1 MTRTAAREI
10 AIQICYA
17 SLLSGTPVD
26 EVTDA
31 LFAPEYFATLSEE
44 NEIFRTRPNEKQ
56 LSYIRALT
64 GQTDSHLE
72 ELNALIEKYSRD
84 WKVDRISKVAA
95 TILRCAMDE
104 ILYLDEVPV
113 SVTINEAVELAKGYE
128 EPEPPAEE
136 DVSMIVYTSGTTGKS
151 KGVML
156 TQCNLYS
163 NIEAVLY
170 DEDPGLIFLSVLPVH
185 HAFCLVM
192 DWLNGF

>member
-44 NEIFRTRPNEKQ
+44 NEIFRTKPNEKQ
-56 LSYIRALT
+56 LTYIRSLT
-64 GQTDSHLE
+64 AQTDAHLD
-72 ELNALIEKYSRD
+72 ELNAVIEKYSHD

-95 TILRCAMDE
+95 TILRCSIAE

-128 EPEPPAEE
+128 EPETVSFINGILGAFVRAEV
-136 DVSMIVYTSGTTGKS
+136 VSASAEIK
-151 KGVML
+151 
-156 TQCNLYS
+156 
-163 NIEAVLY
+163 E
-170 DEDPGLIFLSVLPVH
+170 E
-185 HAFCLVM
+185 
-192 DWLNGF
+192 

>member
-31 LFAPEYFATLSEE
+31 LFAPEYFATLAEE
-44 NEIFRTRPNEKQ
+44 NEIFRTKPNEKQ

-64 GQTDSHLE
+64 GQTDAHLE
-72 ELNALIEKYSRD
+72 DLNAIIEKYSRD
-84 WKVDRISKVAA
+84 WKVERISKVAA
-95 TILRCAMDE
+95 TILRCAIAE

-128 EPEPPAEE
+128 EPETVSFINGILGSFVRAEVE
-136 DVSMIVYTSGTTGKS
+136 PDAAES
-151 KGVML
+151 K
-156 TQCNLYS
+156 
-163 NIEAVLY
+163 E
-170 DEDPGLIFLSVLPVH
+170 E
-185 HAFCLVM
+185 
-192 DWLNGF
+192 

>member
-44 NEIFRTRPNEKQ
+44 NEIFRTKPNDKQ
-56 LSYIRALT
+56 LTYIRSLT
-64 GQTDSHLE
+64 TKTAAYMD
-72 ELNALIEKYSRD
+72 ELNAVIEKYSHD

-95 TILRCAMDE
+95 TILRCAIAE

-128 EPEPPAEE
+128 EPETVSFINGILGTFVRMEVEPA
-136 DVSMIVYTSGTTGKS
+136 
-151 KGVML
+151 
-156 TQCNLYS
+156 
-163 NIEAVLY
+163 
-170 DEDPGLIFLSVLPVH
+170 SVE
-185 HAFCLVM
+185 M
-192 DWLNGF
+192 QEK

>member
-17 SLLSGTPVD
+17 SLLSGTPVE

-44 NEIFRTRPNEKQ
+44 NEIFRTKPNEKQ
-56 LSYIRALT
+56 LTYIRSLT
-64 GQTDSHLE
+64 AQTDAHLD
-72 ELNALIEKYSRD
+72 ELNAVIEKYSHD

-95 TILRCAMDE
+95 TILRCSIAE

-128 EPEPPAEE
+128 EPETVSFINGILGAFVRAEVEPASAETKEE
-136 DVSMIVYTSGTTGKS
+136 
-151 KGVML
+151 
-156 TQCNLYS
+156 
-163 NIEAVLY
+163 
-170 DEDPGLIFLSVLPVH
+170 
-185 HAFCLVM
+185 
-192 DWLNGF
+192 